1 MSKADNPVYTDMTG
15 DSPAFVMSPAVVTSA
30 PAAKNTRVT
39 GKMYYV
45 MS

>member
-1 MSKADNPVYTDMTG
+1 MSKADNPVYTDLTG